1 MNIETM
7 TRKEL
12 TALKKQVD
20 QRIKQIDLESKAA
33 EGVTTLEFLGTDTEM
48 HELKIKSVDRK
59 PEKVVEM
66 FQNWQKA
73 EKWLEPEMK
82 PQIYMGING
91 PPSTPRKETIDLN
104 PGHYIGLASS
114 IEDIVHAD
122 EIDLWK
128 QVVPEVGIQNGS
140 MVSLIYR
147 IKERKLEWNFDYNEF
162 RTIMQKWLPRY
173 VKIFFFTGGKND
185 PGNYPVIFN
194 PVGTEMFVVMA
205 PRIE

>member
-20 QRIKQIDLESKAA
+20 QRIKQIDLESKTA
-33 EGVTTLEFLGTDTEM
+33 EGVTTLEFLGPGTGM

-73 EKWLEPEMK
+73 EKWTEPSMNN
-82 PQIYMGING
+82 QIHMGNG
-91 PPSTPRKETIDLN
+91 SPSIPRTETIDLN

-114 IEDIVHAD
+114 IEDIVHPD

-128 QVVPEVGIQNGS
+128 QVVPEVGIQDDK

-147 IKERKLEWNFDYNEF
+147 MEERKLEWNFDYNEF

-173 VKIFFFTGGKND
+173 VKIFFYTGGKND

-205 PRIE
+205 PRIDP